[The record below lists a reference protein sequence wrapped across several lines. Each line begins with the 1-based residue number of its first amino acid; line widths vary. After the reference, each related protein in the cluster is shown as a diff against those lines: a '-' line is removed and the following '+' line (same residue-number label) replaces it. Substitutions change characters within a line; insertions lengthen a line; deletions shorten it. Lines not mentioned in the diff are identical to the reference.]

1 MSRALLDSE
10 LQLSLSEARGYK
22 FGVQKKK
29 LGTDWHNRQTGYLE
43 SVLVKRQRL
52 LSSVLTV
59 QGKEVED

>member
-52 LSSVLTV
+52 LS
-59 QGKEVED
+59 